1 MKDLTIIHSFV
12 DRSSIVLVRI
22 PLKTARLS
30 SLFSALLPIWVYLSC
45 SSEPLPLICS
55 TPRQRSQTGTRTAFK
70 LQYRI
75 TTQIFT
81 FSDFLCFI
89 LSFLSA
95 GFFLKSWKNSS
106 FHPFSESLPY
116 KPYQELLSRNNIV
129 DYRFC
134 QNFKSVSKQLIAS
147 FLTPKTKIC

>member
-55 TPRQRSQTGTRTAFK
+55 TPRQRSQTGTRTAFN

-81 FSDFLCFI
+81 FSGFLCFI

>member
-55 TPRQRSQTGTRTAFK
+55 TPRQRSQTGTRKAFK

-81 FSDFLCFI
+81 FSNFLCFI
-89 LSFLSA
+89 LSFFPA
-95 GFFLKSWKNSS
+95 GFFSEYLKEIHLFIHFRK
-106 FHPFSESLPY
+106 FAI
-116 KPYQELLSRNNIV
+116 QALSRTTIL
-129 DYRFC
+129 
-134 QNFKSVSKQLIAS
+134 QLHRRLS
-147 FLTPKTKIC
+147 FLPKF

>member
-1 MKDLTIIHSFV
+1 MNDLTIIHSFV

-45 SSEPLPLICS
+45 SSEPLPFICS
-55 TPRQRSQTGTRTAFK
+55 TPRQRSQTGTRKAFK

-81 FSDFLCFI
+81 FSDLFCFI
-89 LSFLSA
+89 LSFFSRI
-95 GFFLKSWKNSS
+95 
-106 FHPFSESLPY
+106 FSEQLKKSQLPFHF
-116 KPYQELLSRNNIV
+116 QIV
-129 DYRFC
+129 CHTRLIKNYYPAITSQTMVFAKIY
-134 QNFKSVSKQLIAS
+134 KSVSKQLITS
-147 FLTPKTKIC
+147 FLTPKNKIC